1 MRRSCDGVRAS
12 IYFPGSSIYLAEGC
26 SASMWG
32 ESCCKWGISCVAPGY
47 EFESMKPMNVI
58 CAKLQCYFLGYTLI
72 GSILIHPGPWALSRP
87 RGGPV
92 TRSRSCA
99 IPVRFLLD
107 SSVFFY
113 FWLHA
118 QEHQQQHQLLLQH
131 PIRGPIPGPPPL
143 FRAPLL
149 SALIFFPNQSSNF
162 TLLSW
167 WTCARLLTWPVE
179 EYLSCANSRLILRL
193 PSRFL
198 YFYAARNCR

>member
-1 MRRSCDGVRAS
+1 MLQVGD
-12 IYFPGSSIYLAEGC
+12 LLC
-26 SASMWG
+26 SAWVGIWIHETHDVILAKISMRYVKGTPTGASWSIPARAAG
-32 ESCCKWGISCVAPGY
+32 PHAAP
-47 EFESMKPMNVI
+47 I
-58 CAKLQCYFLGYTLI
+58 
-72 GSILIHPGPWALSRP
+72 
-87 RGGPV
+87 
-92 TRSRSCA
+92 TRSRSYA

-149 SALIFFPNQSSNF
+149 SALIFFQTKVQILHYSLDGPV
-162 TLLSW
+162 
-167 WTCARLLTWPVE
+167 RLLTWPVE
-179 EYLSCANSRLILRL
+179 EYLSCAKSRLILRL

-198 YFYAARNCR
+198 YF

>member
-1 MRRSCDGVRAS
+1 
-12 IYFPGSSIYLAEGC
+12 
-26 SASMWG
+26 
-32 ESCCKWGISCVAPGY
+32 
-47 EFESMKPMNVI
+47 MNVI
-58 CAKLQCYFLGYTLI
+58 LNKLHWSFAGHAPLGY
-72 GSILIHPGPWALSRP
+72 PDPSRP
-87 RGGPV
+87 VGHLWAPGGPV

-149 SALIFFPNQSSNF
+149 SALIFFPSKPKFKFYIILLMDLCACLHDLSKNIYLVLTQGSS
-162 TLLSW
+162 
-167 WTCARLLTWPVE
+167 
-179 EYLSCANSRLILRL
+179 LRL
-193 PSRFL
+193 PKVLITSAVGSIFVVL
-198 YFYAARNCR
+198 DCM

>member
-1 MRRSCDGVRAS
+1 MEFCRWRPLGYPDPSRPVG
-12 IYFPGSSIYLAEGC
+12 PL
-26 SASMWG
+26 
-32 ESCCKWGISCVAPGY
+32 VAP
-47 EFESMKPMNVI
+47 
-58 CAKLQCYFLGYTLI
+58 
-72 GSILIHPGPWALSRP
+72 
-87 RGGPV
+87 GGPV

-149 SALIFFPNQSSNF
+149 SALIFFQTKVQILHYSLDGPVSAC
-162 TLLSW
+162 LHDLSKNIYRVLSQGSFLD
-167 WTCARLLTWPVE
+167 CLVGFCIFRLRAIAIAG
-179 EYLSCANSRLILRL
+179 SLIG
-193 PSRFL
+193 
-198 YFYAARNCR
+198 NCCSIIL

>member
-1 MRRSCDGVRAS
+1 MLQVGDLLCSVWVKIWIHETHECN
-12 IYFPGSSIYLAEGC
+12 SSQIAMEFC
-26 SASMWG
+26 RWRPS
-32 ESCCKWGISCVAPGY
+32 GY
-47 EFESMKPMNVI
+47 PD
-58 CAKLQCYFLGYTLI
+58 
-72 GSILIHPGPWALSRP
+72 PSRP
-87 RGGPV
+87 LGPLAAPGGPV

-149 SALIFFPNQSSNF
+149 SALIFFPFQTKVQILHYS
-162 TLLSW
+162 LDGLV
-167 WTCARLLTWPVE
+167 RLPTWPVE
-179 EYLSCANSRLILRL
+179 EYLSCANSRLF
-193 PSRFL
+193 S
-198 YFYAARNCR
+198 

>member
-1 MRRSCDGVRAS
+1 
-12 IYFPGSSIYLAEGC
+12 
-26 SASMWG
+26 
-32 ESCCKWGISCVAPGY
+32 
-47 EFESMKPMNVI
+47 MNVI
-58 CAKLQCYFLGYTLI
+58 LNKLQWSFAGHAPLGY
-72 GSILIHPGPWALSRP
+72 PDPSRP
-87 RGGPV
+87 VGLLWAPGGPV

-149 SALIFFPNQSSNF
+149 SALIFFPFQ
-162 TLLSW
+162 TK
-167 WTCARLLTWPVE
+167 VQ
-179 EYLSCANSRLILRL
+179 ILHYSLDGLVRL
-193 PSRFL
+193 PT
-198 YFYAARNCR
+198 

>member
-1 MRRSCDGVRAS
+1 
-12 IYFPGSSIYLAEGC
+12 
-26 SASMWG
+26 
-32 ESCCKWGISCVAPGY
+32 
-47 EFESMKPMNVI
+47 MKPINVI
-58 CAKLQCYFLGYTLI
+58 LTKLQWSFAGDAHRVSR
-72 GSILIHPGPWALSRP
+72 SIPARPVGPLAAP
-87 RGGPV
+87 RGPPV

-149 SALIFFPNQSSNF
+149 SALIFFSSSKPKF
-162 TLLSW
+162 KFYIILLMDPV
-167 WTCARLLTWPVE
+167 RLLT
-179 EYLSCANSRLILRL
+179 
-193 PSRFL
+193 
-198 YFYAARNCR
+198 

>member
-1 MRRSCDGVRAS
+1 
-12 IYFPGSSIYLAEGC
+12 
-26 SASMWG
+26 
-32 ESCCKWGISCVAPGY
+32 
-47 EFESMKPMNVI
+47 MNVI
-58 CAKLQCYFLGYTLI
+58 LNKLQWSFAGHAPLGY
-72 GSILIHPGPWALSRP
+72 PDPSRP
-87 RGGPV
+87 VGHLWAPGGPV

-149 SALIFFPNQSSNF
+149 SALIFFPSKPKF
-162 TLLSW
+162 KFYIILLMDL
-167 WTCARLLTWPVE
+167 CACLHDLSKNIYLVLTQG
-179 EYLSCANSRLILRL
+179 SFLRL
-193 PSRFL
+193 PKVLITSRFNL
-198 YFYAARNCR
+198 NYSNVIL